1 MWLTLFKVGNLKSI
15 QLSFMLRKTYI
26 RDIPIMM
33 VYFAIKIKFSGNI
46 IIKHFI
52 LELQKTGTF

>member
-15 QLSFMLRKTYI
+15 QLSFMLRKTYL

-46 IIKHFI
+46 KHFT
-52 LELQKTGTF
+52 LELQKTDTF